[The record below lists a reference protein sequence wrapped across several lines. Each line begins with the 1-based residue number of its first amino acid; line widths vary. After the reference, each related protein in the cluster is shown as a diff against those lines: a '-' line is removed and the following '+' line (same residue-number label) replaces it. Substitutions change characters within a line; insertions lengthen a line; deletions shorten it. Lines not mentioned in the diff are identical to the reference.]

1 MPLVIVA
8 LAGQGAAIGQ
18 LQITL
23 RSLQSLDRGLLVH
36 AQHNGLRGRDDI
48 EADNIRGFGRKVR
61 VVALTPGLA
70 SHEVNLVAAQEPPD
84 ILIVFSAQRPGQQ
97 GPGPACEPFRRQLVQ
112 QLQNPLVSGLRIDR
126 LLARSRLV
134 LQPFKAF
141 VGIAMPP
148 KADNPRLDL
157 NFLGDRP
164 GAAPIRRQQNY
175 PRPLQIA
182 LQRHRRATARLKH
195 LAIFP
200 RKVDFSCFG
209 YHPYLES
216 RLTIQEKWVLVWDEG
231 ESRWITARDLE
242 LFQRIREIAADPD
255 APEPGS
261 WASWYVRMFVEPLQA
276 LRESGTNLSDKP
288 KLRWVK
294 PIKSREDALKA
305 VDNTSTVFFVVAGIQ
320 AIIGLAVAASFSKSA
335 FDIAINAGLIGVGL
349 YVAFA
354 SWLRWGRSRFAALLL
369 LLMALYLS

>member
-36 AQHNGLRGRDDI
+36 AQHNGLRGRGDI

-70 SHEVNLVAAQEPPD
+70 SREVNLVAAQEPPD
-84 ILIVFSAQRPGQQ
+84 ILDVNIAQRPGQQ

-112 QLQNPLVSGLRIDR
+112 QLQNPLVSGLRINR
-126 LLARSRLV
+126 LLSRSRLV
-134 LQPFKAF
+134 LQPFKAL

-148 KADNPRLDL
+148 KADNPRLDP

-164 GAAPIRRQQNY
+164 RAAPIRRQQNY

-209 YHPYLES
+209 YHPYLEP
-216 RLTIQEKWVLVWDEG
+216 RLTIQEKWVLARQSTLPSLLRTVRAPSAR
-231 ESRWITARDLE
+231 SRARAGDQRSRPGLVRSHVE
-242 LFQRIREIAADPD
+242 LRLSHSCRPCRVIPCSSPPTSRL
-255 APEPGS
+255 GS
-261 WASWYVRMFVEPLQA
+261 VPSISPTTFGDSSCHPRLDQC
-276 LRESGTNLSDKP
+276 R
-288 KLRWVK
+288 
-294 PIKSREDALKA
+294 
-305 VDNTSTVFFVVAGIQ
+305 
-320 AIIGLAVAASFSKSA
+320 
-335 FDIAINAGLIGVGL
+335 
-349 YVAFA
+349 
-354 SWLRWGRSRFAALLL
+354 GRS
-369 LLMALYLS
+369 